1 MAPPGN
7 SDELASSKKAKKSKS
22 KEERKHKKGKLERP
36 TTEEAPPSND
46 AKEAKGKKRKH
57 KDGKGEEEEEEE
69 KKHGKR
75 SKERKAE
82 GEAVVAVGDEVARR
96 GDEKVRRAME
106 DERFA
111 AARTDPRFRPMRR
124 KEAKVELDSR
134 FTSMLT
140 DPRFSSSA
148 APVDKHGRRRKKGAR
163 ENPMLQYYLNQ
174 EEEEDEKDEK
184 AKLIEEEEEEEAEEE
199 QQEEEES
206 SSSDDDEDEDED
218 DGDEYSVGSDIA
230 HYLMGRHD
238 DTPMIDKETHRLA
251 VVNMDWDHIKA
262 VDLYMVMTSCLPK
275 GGRVLSVSIYPSEF
289 GLECMKIEST
299 KGPAALVDLN
309 GSDGE
314 KSDDND
320 DDDEE
325 EDSSDAEHD
334 SETENNKLRSYE
346 LNRLR
351 YYYAVVVCDSSATAN
366 HLYMSLDGT
375 EFLKTSNVFDLQFIP
390 DSMEFKHLARD
401 VATEAPPSY
410 KEPNFETRAL
420 QHSRVK
426 LTWDDDEPERKK
438 VLRRKF
444 TDDQLDDLDMYLA
457 SDDSASDDEGAENYG
472 DESLQNGRAKRKLT
486 REERLALL
494 LEGDKSEEEQ
504 PDGEDMEITFNT
516 ELEDL
521 SKRILDR
528 KINNEKTVWEK
539 HQEKMKEKRKARKRR
554 SKDDDGDGYS
564 SEDSPDEDDDFFDE
578 EISDDEIK
586 TNKKQ
591 KAKAKDKGKG
601 KGKDKLPEE
610 HLEDEATREELELL
624 VAADKDAANG
634 AKGYN
639 LKRKKGKKGKKGKE
653 QSVEDELPDIDISKD
668 ERFSAMFTSHLFALD
683 PTDPQYKRSAAFMR
697 KQAGKQGAEEPS
709 LGGRGALPPDDVPT
723 KPDDQK
729 PDGASTEKLE
739 TMSAV
744 KSLKR
749 KLTAFKNTSTSDR

>member
-7 SDELASSKKAKKSKS
+7 SDELASSKKVKKSNS
-22 KEERKHKKGKLERP
+22 KEERKHKKGKHERP
-36 TTEEAPPSND
+36 AASDEAPTPRSD
-46 AKEAKGKKRKH
+46 AKGSKGKKRKH
-57 KDGKGEEEEEEE
+57 KDGEGEKE
-69 KKHGKR
+69 HGKR
-75 SKERKAE
+75 SKERKGE
-82 GEAVVAVGDEVARR
+82 GEAAEARR
-96 GDEKVRRAME
+96 GDDKVRRAME

-111 AARTDPRFRPMRR
+111 AARTDPRFRAMRR

-140 DPRFSSSA
+140 DPRFSSSS
-148 APVDKHGRRRKKGAR
+148 APVDKHGRRRRKKGGR

-174 EEEEDEKDEK
+174 EEEEEKEK
-184 AKLIEEEEEEEAEEE
+184 AKLVEEEEEEGDAEE
-199 QQEEEES
+199 QQGEEES
-206 SSSDDDEDEDED
+206 SSSDDDDDDEDEEED
-218 DGDEYSVGSDIA
+218 DDDEYSVGSDIA

-275 GGRVLSVSIYPSEF
+275 GGRVLSVSVYPSEF
-289 GLECMKIEST
+289 GLERMKIEST
-299 KGPAALVDLN
+299 KGPAALVDVN

-314 KSDDND
+314 YSGGDDD

-325 EDSSDAEHD
+325 EEDSSDTEHD
-334 SETENNKLRSYE
+334 SEAENNKLRTYE

-366 HLYMSLDGT
+366 HLYMNLDGT
-375 EFLKTSNVFDLQFIP
+375 ELLKTSNVFDLQFIP
-390 DSMEFKHLARD
+390 DSMEFKHPARD

-420 QHSRVK
+420 QHSKVK

-457 SDDSASDDEGAENYG
+457 SDDSASDDEGADNHG
-472 DESLQNGRAKRKLT
+472 DESLQSGAKRKLT

-494 LEGDKSEEEQ
+494 LQGDKSEEEQ
-504 PDGEDMEITFNT
+504 TDGEDMEITFNT

-528 KINNEKTVWEK
+528 KVNNEKTVWEK
-539 HQEKMKEKRKARKRR
+539 HQEKMKEKRKSRKRR
-554 SKDDDGDGYS
+554 SKDDDDDGYS
-564 SEDSPDEDDDFFDE
+564 SEDGLDEHDDFFDDEMSDE
-578 EISDDEIK
+578 EIK
-586 TNKKQ
+586 PNKKQ

-601 KGKDKLPEE
+601 KGKDKLPEQ

-624 VAADKDAANG
+624 VAADKDAGNG

-639 LKRKKGKKGKKGKE
+639 LKRKKGTKGKKGKE
-653 QSVEDELPDIDISKD
+653 QSVEDELPDIDLSKD
-668 ERFSAMFTSHLFALD
+668 ERFSAMFNSHWFAVD

-697 KQAGKQGAEEPS
+697 KQAGIKGAHEPS
-709 LGGRGALPPDDVPT
+709 LGGRGSGRGTLPPDDVPT
-723 KPDDQK
+723 DTHDQK
-729 PDGASTEKLE
+729 PDGTSTEKLE

-749 KLTAFKNTSTSDR
+749 KLTALKNTSKSDR